1 MLDHLGL
8 ASDFRTV
15 ARDFQLEKNGRLEF
29 EGDQGRDPKR
39 PRYDF
44 EVGSS
49 IRFPPFHATAR
60 RFGILMQRR
69 GWLRNLGY
77 AGLSLLTSGAR
88 SKFVTARE
96 RRATRSP
103 DVQLTSGFGRAR
115 SVLVV
120 IASGGQSQLETWDPK
135 PEAPSQVRGEF
146 GAIQTAVPGT
156 ILCEHLPRLAKL
168 AHRYA
173 IVKSMSHEDLDHG
186 SALYL
191 ALTGSYH
198 SRLSSN
204 PPPRDTD
211 HPFYGCVFEQRRPAT
226 KFLRSSVI
234 VNGPAL
240 VPWEPCPGQYAGF
253 LGRQYDSL
261 MIDDVST
268 NRAVVPGLDPLDGL
282 SPRRQIG
289 RQRLLYDLQATGPTL
304 NRPAND
310 MNVLYDQAFA
320 MLERPAARRAFEVL
334 SEPSA
339 IRDRYG
345 RHRAGQACLLA
356 RRLVEAEVPL
366 VTVIWN
372 HSNRGQDRAPDDLE
386 QHGWDTHNDIFDV
399 MSRSLLPRFDQS
411 FSALLEDM
419 DQRGLLESTLVIGM
433 GEFGRAPLVA
443 LERNF
448 TGATPGR
455 KHWAAAYSIVFA
467 GAGVRGGSIVGATDR
482 HAAYPTSAKYGPW
495 DVTATIFHAL
505 GIDPTEH
512 FHDNANRP
520 YAISTG
526 QPISALYG

>member
-1 MLDHLGL
+1 MSEILRHRTATADGRVPAKTLGL
-8 ASDFRTV
+8 QNS
-15 ARDFQLEKNGRLEF
+15 
-29 EGDQGRDPKR
+29 
-39 PRYDF
+39 
-44 EVGSS
+44 
-49 IRFPPFHATAR
+49 
-60 RFGILMQRR
+60 
-69 GWLRNLGY
+69 
-77 AGLSLLTSGAR
+77 
-88 SKFVTARE
+88 
-96 RRATRSP
+96 
-103 DVQLTSGFGRAR
+103 SGFGRAK

-135 PEAPSQVRGEF
+135 PEAPQQVRGAF
-146 GAIQTAVPGT
+146 GPIQTSVPGT
-156 ILCEHLPRLAKL
+156 ILCEHLPRLARF
-168 AHRYA
+168 AHRYS

-204 PPPRDTD
+204 PPPRETD

-226 KFLRSSVI
+226 RFLRSSVI
-234 VNGPAL
+234 INGPAL
-240 VPWEPCPGQYAGF
+240 VPWEPGPGQYAGL

-261 MIDDVST
+261 MIGDVST
-268 NRAVVPGLDPLDGL
+268 DRAAVPGLEPLEGL
-282 SPRRQIG
+282 SHQRQLQ
-289 RQRLLYDLQATGPTL
+289 RQRLLLDLQPAAATVARPTS
-304 NRPAND
+304 D
-310 MNVLYDQAFA
+310 MNTLYEQAFG
-320 MLERPAARRAFEVL
+320 MLERPAAQRAFEL
-334 SEPSA
+334 HSEPA
-339 IRDRYG
+339 ALRERYG

-399 MSRSLLPRFDQS
+399 MGRSLLPRFDQS

-419 DQRGLLESTLVIGM
+419 DQRGLLDSTLVIGM

-448 TGATPGR
+448 AGATPGR

-467 GAGVRGGSIVGATDR
+467 GAGVRGGTVVGATDR
-482 HAAYPTSAKYGPW
+482 HAAYPTSIKYGPW

-505 GIDPTEH
+505 GINPSEH
-512 FHDNANRP
+512 YHDSANRP
-520 YAISTG
+520 YVISTG
-526 QPISALYG
+526 QPIAQLYG